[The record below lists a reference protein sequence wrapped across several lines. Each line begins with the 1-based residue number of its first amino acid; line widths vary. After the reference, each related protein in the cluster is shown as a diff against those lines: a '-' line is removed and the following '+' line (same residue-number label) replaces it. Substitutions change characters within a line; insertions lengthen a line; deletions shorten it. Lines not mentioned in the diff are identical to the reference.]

1 MYDRKNMKVIDM
13 YVIIRI
19 SIVLLLFMA
28 LLFILP
34 GKVFAV
40 GGGGGDRFYEDYTI
54 VEYRMNWAEN
64 HGKTY
69 TLIDAY
75 EWGDVL
81 CIRFFQTQYPFAS
94 ASFNLLSIGIK
105 QSLLSQMTGGFY
117 QRSEIFMAFYFPP
130 ILLHP

>member
-1 MYDRKNMKVIDM
+1 MYDRKNMKAIDM

-34 GKVFAV
+34 DTVFAARGD
-40 GGGGGDRFYEDYTI
+40 GGWDRFYDDYTI
-54 VEYRMNWAEN
+54 VEYRMNWAWN

-81 CIRFFQTQYPFAS
+81 CIRFFQTQYPFAA
-94 ASFNLLSIGIK
+94 ASFNLLSIGNK
-105 QSLLSQMTGGFY
+105 
-117 QRSEIFMAFYFPP
+117 
-130 ILLHP
+130 